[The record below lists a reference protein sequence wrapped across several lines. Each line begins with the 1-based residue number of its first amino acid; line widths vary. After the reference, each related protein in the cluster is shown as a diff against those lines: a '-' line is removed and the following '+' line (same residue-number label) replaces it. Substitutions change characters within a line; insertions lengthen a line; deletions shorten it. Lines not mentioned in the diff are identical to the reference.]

1 MDLDWF
7 QVVISCDYSCSR
19 TGYLRGGGR
28 QNPDDLARAAAKKIV
43 VMSED
48 TVLHGRIFS
57 LALAGEDTPQTLYRL
72 LAQPPYVNQLPWSQM
87 HFFWGDER
95 CVSLDVPES
104 NYGQVR
110 RTILVKDLVP
120 EGNIHRIR
128 GELEPTKAA
137 QDYAVQLRTFAE
149 ESLAWPRFSLV
160 LLGLGA
166 DGHTASLFPNQISQ
180 EHT

>member
-1 MDLDWF
+1 
-7 QVVISCDYSCSR
+7 
-19 TGYLRGGGR
+19 
-28 QNPDDLARAAAKKIV
+28 
-43 VMSED
+43 
-48 TVLHGRIFS
+48 
-57 LALAGEDTPQTLYRL
+57 
-72 LAQPPYVNQLPWSQM
+72 
-87 HFFWGDER
+87 
-95 CVSLDVPES
+95 
-104 NYGQVR
+104 
-110 RTILVKDLVP
+110 VKDLVP